1 MHTVTRKVA
10 CFCEKS
16 FEAAVPEDVDLA
28 VDAGVEAEIL
38 AGDFMAV
45 TCPACGKRL
54 TPEFPCVVRAASPIP
69 GAGEARDILLL
80 PEPDR
85 VACVSGRHPGLAA
98 GHARVVV
105 GMTELAE
112 KLLLFGSSL
121 DDRIVEIMKYY
132 LLTGSAGGSAADSEV
147 VLRYAG
153 DEGDRMI
160 FHISG
165 LAEGRI
171 GVARLGK
178 DVYRKIEADLDTRLA
193 EEPFVAF
200 CEPPYVSLRKA
211 EPSE

>member
-16 FEAAVPEDVDLA
+16 FEAAIPADVDLA
-28 VDAGVEAEIL
+28 VDEGVQAAIL

-54 TPEFPCVVRAASPIP
+54 TPEFPCIVRAPSPIP
-69 GAGEARDILLL
+69 GAGGARDILLL
-80 PEPDR
+80 PEADR

-105 GMTELAE
+105 GMPELAE
-112 KLLLFGSSL
+112 KLLVLGRSL

-132 LLTGSAGGSAADSEV
+132 LLTGSAGVPAADGEV
-147 VLRYAG
+147 VLSYAG
-153 DEGDRMI
+153 DEGDRMV
-160 FHISG
+160 FHITG

-178 DVYRKIEADLDTRLA
+178 DIYRKIEADLDTRLA

-200 CEPPYVSLRKA
+200 CGLPYVSLRRA